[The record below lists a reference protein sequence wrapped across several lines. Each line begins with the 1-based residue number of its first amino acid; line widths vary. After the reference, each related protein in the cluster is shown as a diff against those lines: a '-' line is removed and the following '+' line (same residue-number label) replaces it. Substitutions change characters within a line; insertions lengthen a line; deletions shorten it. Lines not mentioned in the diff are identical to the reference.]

1 MGLPRLEA
9 PLTLAPGLTLV
20 PLDSSLSVFD
30 LAAAGAVGF
39 REWAMLEPAS
49 WSNMTLEP
57 IRCPPKMQPGSPC
70 NLRRSTA

>member
-1 MGLPRLEA
+1 
-9 PLTLAPGLTLV
+9 LTRQYIDQDAIFLNSRDVFSTFTL
-20 PLDSSLSVFD
+20 
-30 LAAAGAVGF
+30 
-39 REWAMLEPAS
+39 AS